1 MSTPRRTQEDPQ
13 AGLTVALMLMVVPSI
28 LLVGAEPGIEQGLL
42 LGLVAGGMVMALVFG
57 R

>member
-1 MSTPRRTQEDPQ
+1 
-13 AGLTVALMLMVVPSI
+13 MLMVVPSI